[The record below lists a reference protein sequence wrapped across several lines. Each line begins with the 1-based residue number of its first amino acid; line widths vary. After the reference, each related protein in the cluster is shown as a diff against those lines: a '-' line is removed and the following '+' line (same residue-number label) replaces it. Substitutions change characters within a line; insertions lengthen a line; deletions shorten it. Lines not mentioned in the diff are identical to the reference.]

1 VLGTGLAASQQPLV
15 DTARAV
21 LGSAGAQALV
31 ILTLVSAFG
40 FMAGDMLGS
49 PRVVHALAH
58 AGQMPRVCGAEH
70 RRFNT
75 PAVAIALY
83 ATAVVLVAASG
94 SFRQIAV
101 LAVAGTLVL
110 YMICCL
116 GVLRLRAMK
125 VAQGGTP
132 FVVPG
137 GPLVPIAAAAIIVW
151 LLSTLALKEM
161 IATAGVVAVAAAIYY
176 AKFLTEGSRAGSA
189 AG

>member
-1 VLGTGLAASQQPLV
+1 
-15 DTARAV
+15 
-21 LGSAGAQALV
+21 
-31 ILTLVSAFG
+31 
-40 FMAGDMLGS
+40 MLGS

-70 RRFNT
+70 RRFKT

-83 ATAVVLVAASG
+83 AIAVIVVAASG

-116 GVLRLRAMK
+116 GVLRLRARK
-125 VAQGGTP
+125 IADGEAP
-132 FVVPG
+132 FIVPG
-137 GPLVPIAAAAIIVW
+137 GPVVPIAAAVIICW

-161 IATAGVVAVAAAIYY
+161 LATGTLVGVAAVIFY
-176 AKFLTEGSRAGSA
+176 ARHVVTRPRGVIPPGHQPQEVPKASR
-189 AG
+189 